1 MHAIPKKWKDIFK
14 QNLDTGEDRIY
25 LNTHLRKRNRLPC
38 PEKINSKELY
48 IQCCYPH
55 YRISYTYYQD

>member
-25 LNTHLRKRNRLPC
+25 LNTHLRKRNRLLR
-38 PEKINSKELY
+38 PEKINSK
-48 IQCCYPH
+48 
-55 YRISYTYYQD
+55 